1 MARDPTLWSISS
13 PQVLGLCA
21 RQVPGPPDDA
31 FFVDCEWELWPDI
44 HKPFAVGPTGPPLC
58 LGPIPG
64 NGGAG
69 GDFGNKD
76 SVLPTCCALI
86 IDPSLIHPAPP
97 EGIGRY
103 VATTNNLRRR
113 GRGSGGVIR
122 IVAAI
127 CWTWCGSL

>member
-1 MARDPTLWSISS
+1 VARDPALWSISS

-44 HKPFAVGPTGPPLC
+44 HKPFAVGPSGLPQC

-64 NGGAG
+64 NGGEG
-69 GDFGNKD
+69 GYFDNKTPL
-76 SVLPTCCALI
+76 SLPVVPLRM
-86 IDPSLIHPAPP
+86 DPSLIHPASP

-103 VATTNNLRRR
+103 GAYNQ
-113 GRGSGGVIR
+113 
-122 IVAAI
+122 
-127 CWTWCGSL
+127 